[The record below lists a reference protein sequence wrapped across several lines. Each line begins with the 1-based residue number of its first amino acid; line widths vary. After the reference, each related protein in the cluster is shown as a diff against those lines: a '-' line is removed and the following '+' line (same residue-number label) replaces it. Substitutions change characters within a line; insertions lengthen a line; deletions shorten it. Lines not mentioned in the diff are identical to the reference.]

1 MRVSELRRRI
11 GEVRGTEIVA
21 AMAMDLTST
30 VPTTLYYFSSSL
42 SLPLSQGKATLL
54 VVILREIAQSA
65 VDISV
70 SRFEKNGFNGF

>member
-1 MRVSELRRRI
+1 MSELRRRI

-30 VPTTLYYFSSSL
+30 VPTTLTIFQVLYLSL
-42 SLPLSQGKATLL
+42 SLQVKRRCLSLFCERLL
-54 VVILREIAQSA
+54 YSA
-65 VDISV
+65 VNISV